1 MTKKTHIN
9 KLQTTQNA
17 ALRTATGCTLDT
29 NINHLHDETKI
40 LPLDTHLRLHSSQ
53 LRQKAQHPD
62 HPLHYLTI
70 QDDHERRMK
79 RTTLNNRHDYT
90 TRIETDPNTVDQDD
104 IKTILKTIH
113 TTIVRDHLRD
123 RPVNKILNRQAP
135 DIDQDEETLPRQT
148 RRRLAQLR
156 TNKSPF
162 LRQYLHK
169 IDSGTYPTDECP
181 LCGVS
186 PHDTPH
192 LFDCTELPTDLTTGD
207 LWTNP
212 VGVAG
217 LLAAWGERLGR
228 LPADA

>member
-1 MTKKTHIN
+1 
-9 KLQTTQNA
+9 
-17 ALRTATGCTLDT
+17 
-29 NINHLHDETKI
+29 
-40 LPLDTHLRLHSSQ
+40 
-53 LRQKAQHPD
+53 
-62 HPLHYLTI
+62 
-70 QDDHERRMK
+70 MK
-79 RTTLNNRHDYT
+79 QTTLNNRNSYT
-90 TRIETDPNTVDQDD
+90 TRIETDPNTVDQSD
-104 IKTILKTIH
+104 IKTNLKTIH

-123 RPVNKILNRQAP
+123 RPNNKILNRQAP

-169 IDSGTYPTDECP
+169 IDPGTYQTDACP

-192 LFDCTELPTDLTTGD
+192 LFDCTVLPTNLTTDD

-212 VGVAG
+212 RGVAD
-217 LLAAWGERLGR
+217 LLAAWEEKLDR
-228 LPADA
+228 LPTDA